1 MGTTSLWG
9 LTTGNPLTTS
19 SEESIKDYF
28 NGQSGDATTSN
39 MWKIDLG
46 AQGFNTRIIDLENK
60 AENSFQLYTINLI
73 WDSTVSGTD
82 YYMGTS
88 SLITSLEDKMMFL
101 FYFNKTNTG
110 SVTFKIN
117 ALDTM
122 ALKKLASDGSL
133 IVMDAN
139 DIKNG
144 IPYYVQYNNGQMT
157 FVGENYSKEI
167 SNKISKVITAVSDN
181 FASFDSTGSLV
192 DSGKNSNSFANGD
205 GNGNANNSLQL
216 GGQLP
221 SYYGLASDV
230 ALKADKVI
238 GATNGNL
245 AGLNTNGNL
254 TDSGIAINDIST
266 KPLIKSITL
275 LSANWVEDAVNGYWT
290 QSITDV
296 DIIDGVKVDITFD
309 ATNIK
314 QLSEDSSS
322 IIIRNNAGTATA
334 YAFNNVPSVDITG
347 QMEIRAV
354 SI

>member
-46 AQGFNTRIIDLENK
+46 AQGFNTRIINLENT

-73 WDSTVSGTD
+73 WDSTISGTD
-82 YYMGTS
+82 YYIGTS

-101 FYFNKTNTG
+101 FYFNRTNTG

-133 IVMDAN
+133 IIMDAN

-144 IPYYVQYNNGQMT
+144 IPYYVQYNNGQMI

-167 SNKISKVITAVSDN
+167 SNKISKVTTAVSDN
-181 FASFDSTGSLV
+181 FASFDSTGGLV

-230 ALKADKVI
+230 ALKADKTI
-238 GATNGNL
+238 
-245 AGLNTNGNL
+245 
-254 TDSGIAINDIST
+254 
-266 KPLIKSITL
+266 IKSIIL
-275 LSANWVEDAVNGYWT
+275 LTASWVEDTINGYWT
-290 QSITDV
+290 QIITDSDIV
-296 DIIDGVKVDITFD
+296 DGTKVDLSLSIES
-309 ATNIK
+309 IK
-314 QLSEDSSS
+314 DISTIGSSLMV
-322 IIIRNNAGTATA
+322 INNNGTATV
-334 YAFNNVPSVDITG
+334 YAFNKMPTTDLNG
-347 QMEIRAV
+347 QIELRMV
-354 SI
+354 NQT